1 MKENSCQKIFE
12 TINLFCDI
20 NNKIILEIGCGNG
33 RISSLL
39 ADKAKKLFGI
49 DPDAGKIHEARNN
62 LPSCNLIIGSG
73 ESICFPNELFD
84 LVIFTLSLHH
94 QNSEM
99 AIEEANRVLK
109 KEGLI
114 LVIEPLIE
122 GEVERIFA
130 LVYNENQAKLNAQ
143 KAIIKSGLH
152 VEGSKMFNAHW
163 VFDSKEELY
172 ESIFNYYD
180 MELNATTV
188 QNIYEHLGDKA
199 ENKPLE
205 LTDRMVILS
214 LSKKG

>member
-1 MKENSCQKIFE
+1 MKDNSDQKIFE

-62 LPSCNLIIGSG
+62 LPSCNLIVGSG
-73 ESICFPNELFD
+73 ENICFPNEFFD

-109 KEGLI
+109 NEGLI

-122 GEVERIFA
+122 GEVERVFA
-130 LVYNENQAKLNAQ
+130 FVYNENQAKLDAQ
-143 KAIIKSGLH
+143 QVIIKSDLH
-152 VEGSKMFNAHW
+152 VDDSKIFNAHW
-163 VFDSKEELY
+163 VFDSKEDLY
-172 ESIFNYYD
+172 ESIFNYYN
-180 MELNATTV
+180 MEFNATTA
-188 QNIYEHLGDKA
+188 QDIYDHLGDKA
-199 ENKPLE
+199 DNRPIE
-205 LTDRMVILS
+205 LTDKMVILS
-214 LSKKG
+214 LSKNG